1 MQVGQALNLLDLQT
15 LDFGVRRIS
24 VQRHLGLHHPL
35 AQRFGINGEQ
45 TATFGEGK
53 TGHEKDSFQQTAGTI

>member
-1 MQVGQALNLLDLQT
+1 LQT